1 MDGPSPI
8 FHTILLEATI
18 VTSHLVP
25 PTMLIMIVMSALITI
40 LHNLSTTAERIKVW
54 QVGTYPCF
62 CLVLTSAK
70 SQKFQGCVVR
80 HYSPVNKEYGIYQ
93 WKRQLMIC
101 VNTLPPFIMFIL
113 SRWARIGV
121 HVYCRTNRCV
131 PSEWL
136 LSLAGRLLH
145 HLLMDL
151 NDGKILGTLE
161 CSLVLERHLL
171 EIVFNASQSFVKRSI
186 ALATKYHSC

>member
-1 MDGPSPI
+1 MDGSSPI

-40 LHNLSTTAERIKVW
+40 LHNLSTTVERIKVW

-101 VNTLPPFIMFIL
+101 VNTLPPFYYVYTFSLGPDWRPRVLPDQPLRPKWMT
-113 SRWARIGV
+113 SEPRGKASASPVDGPERW
-121 HVYCRTNRCV
+121 
-131 PSEWL
+131 
-136 LSLAGRLLH
+136 
-145 HLLMDL
+145 
-151 NDGKILGTLE
+151 
-161 CSLVLERHLL
+161 
-171 EIVFNASQSFVKRSI
+171 
-186 ALATKYHSC
+186 

>member
-1 MDGPSPI
+1 
-8 FHTILLEATI
+8 
-18 VTSHLVP
+18 
-25 PTMLIMIVMSALITI
+25 MIVMSALISI
-40 LHNLSTTAERIKVW
+40 LHNLSTIAERIRVW

-93 WKRQLMIC
+93 QWKRQSIIC
-101 VNTLPPFIMFIL
+101 VYTLPPFYYVIL

-131 PSEWL
+131 PSERL

-145 HLLMDL
+145 HLLMDM
-151 NDGKILGTLE
+151 NGGKILGTLE
-161 CSLVLERHLL
+161 CSLVLERHPW
-171 EIVFNASQSFVKRSI
+171 EIVFNASQSFAKGSV
-186 ALATKYHSC
+186 ALATNYHSCLV